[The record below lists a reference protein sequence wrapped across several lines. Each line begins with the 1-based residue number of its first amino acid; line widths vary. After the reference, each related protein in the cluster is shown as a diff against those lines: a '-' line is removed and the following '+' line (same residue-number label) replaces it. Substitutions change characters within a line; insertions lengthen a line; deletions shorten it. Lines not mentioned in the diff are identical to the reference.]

1 MRRHQAK
8 YAIFL
13 SEARRDE
20 YLGKL
25 IANGFPVKRAVVWGR
40 HVIIRYVGDFWGG
53 SLTPEQ
59 ADGVFYTVKDADR
72 RKGK

>member
-1 MRRHQAK
+1 MTTHQGK

-40 HVIIRYVGDFWGG
+40 HIVVRYVGDALGG
-53 SLTPEQ
+53 GLTPEQ
-59 ADGVFYTVKDADR
+59 MNGIFHTVKDVDR
-72 RKGK
+72 RKQ